1 MNWFFFFAAFK
12 IHKVCFFSNFINI
25 YLSMHLCIYATW
37 SSLRFLNTHTHT
49 PFGKLNGIISSN
61 VLSVSAVTSFSLG
74 LLFYICWYIWW
85 CHMFSLISGFFLK
98 HHYWLFLFFISEWI
112 ISFSLQ
118 SLLISAKNICWT
130 LPVYFLV
137 QLLHFIFNIFV
148 WNLV

>member
-1 MNWFFFFAAFK
+1 MENHWFYWGFFAGYELIFFFAAFK

-98 HHYWLFLFFISEWI
+98 HHYWLFLVFFFRMDNFIQSSI
-112 ISFSLQ
+112 VAYFS
-118 SLLISAKNICWT
+118 
-130 LPVYFLV
+130 
-137 QLLHFIFNIFV
+137 
-148 WNLV
+148 